1 MIPMARRTGP
11 TLYEAMSQS
20 ASAAP
25 SSGSRGDR
33 SAESDRPAAAALLTP
48 GRVIRIP
55 VGFVWMGLAGVIGL
69 AVGAYLFGFSRGD
82 RAAGTRQAA
91 TLSAKLE
98 AASEAGR
105 VREPAWSVGSDTESQ
120 PQTAAAVAPS
130 NPPKNGKMADPR
142 VPGLSYW
149 VVMRPRPDRAD
160 EVATFIR
167 ENGQGLDAAV
177 IPSDTGGLPKVIV
190 LPGFRSEDR
199 STSRIESMKDEILR
213 IGRAFGKQTGGK
225 GEPFAD
231 LYPETFKSK
240 SD

>member
-1 MIPMARRTGP
+1 MTRMARRTGP

-20 ASAAP
+20 ASASP
-25 SSGSRGDR
+25 SSGSRGNR

-48 GRVIRIP
+48 GRVIRWS

-69 AVGAYLFGFSRGD
+69 AVAAYLFGFSRGE
-82 RAAGTRQAA
+82 RVAGTRQAA

-105 VREPAWSVGSDTESQ
+105 VREPAWTAGSEAENQ
-120 PQTAAAVAPS
+120 PQTAAEMALS
-130 NPPKNGKMADPR
+130 NPPKNGERVDPR

-160 EVATFIR
+160 EVAAFIR
-167 ENGQGLDAAV
+167 ENGLGLDAAV

-240 SD
+240 SN